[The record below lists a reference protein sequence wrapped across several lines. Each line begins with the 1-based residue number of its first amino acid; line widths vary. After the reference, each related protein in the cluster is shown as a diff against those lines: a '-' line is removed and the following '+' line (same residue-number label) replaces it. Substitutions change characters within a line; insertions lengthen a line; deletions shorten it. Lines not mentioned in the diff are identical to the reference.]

1 MKHTV
6 TELVLDNGAKG
17 LLVKVPTAN
26 VMTFEFNFRAGE
38 YLVDPKKWEVPHL
51 MEHVLLGANE
61 RIPRARDFQAEL
73 EKNGAY
79 SNAST
84 SVYDINY
91 EAECA
96 DFEWERVLDLML
108 AAVTKPLFLRE
119 EFKAEYGNVWEEL
132 TARSN
137 NHFRHLSLALR
148 ESYGFLAKTDQE
160 RIRLMKNVR
169 LADVIAHYK
178 NTHATNNL
186 RFVVAGN
193 ITPGREET
201 LRAMLEAIDLPKGRR
216 FALPNE
222 KPHTLDK
229 SLYIHNQSVKNIYFY
244 VDTFAKRRLEVE
256 ESDALHLANT
266 ILTETLHSKIL
277 GKARERGLVYDMSS
291 GVHEAKLASSWWFG
305 AQVSPKN
312 APELFDIII
321 EELSA
326 VFEGRL
332 SSEDITAAQ
341 AYALGRFQRGAQTV
355 GGTASGYSERYFFD
369 EVIED
374 YYQIPKRIRSVT
386 KNGILDVARA
396 MFADNVWGMGALTR
410 ADERVIEQLRLQL
423 AHLWHHD
430 SLQPTPASAQPQAQ
444 SQPQAQ
450 VNHAKAKAAAA

>member
-1 MKHTV
+1 LKHTV
-6 TELVLDNGAKG
+6 SELVLENGAKG
-17 LLVKVPTAN
+17 LLVHVPAAE
-26 VMTFEFNFRAGE
+26 VMTFEINFRAGE
-38 YLVDPKKWEVPHL
+38 YLVDAKKWEVPHI

-96 DFEWERVLDLML
+96 DFEWERVLDLL
-108 AAVTKPLFLRE
+108 LVAITKPLFLRE

-132 TARSN
+132 NARSN

-148 ESYGFLAKTDQE
+148 DAYGFLAKTDQE
-160 RIRLMKNVR
+160 RLKLMKNVK
-169 LADVIAHYK
+169 LKDVVEHYK
-178 NTHATNNL
+178 VTHGSNNM

-193 ITPGREET
+193 ITPGREER
-201 LRAMLEAIDLPKGRR
+201 LREMFEAIKLPKGRR

-222 KPHTLDK
+222 RPHSLEQP
-229 SLYIHNQSVKNIYFY
+229 LYIHNQSVKNVYFY
-244 VDTFAKRRLEVE
+244 IDTFIKRRLENE

-277 GKARERGLVYDMSS
+277 GKARERGLVYGMSS

-312 APELFDIII
+312 APELFDIVTG
-321 EELSA
+321 ELRA
-326 VFEGRL
+326 VFNGGLTAE
-332 SSEDITAAQ
+332 EIEAAQ
-341 AYALGRFQRGAQTV
+341 AYALGRYQRGAQTV
-355 GGTASGYSERYFFD
+355 GGTAGGYSERYFFD

-386 KNGILDVARA
+386 KTGILDVARS
-396 MFADNVWGMGALTR
+396 MFADNVWGMGALTKI
-410 ADERVIEQLRLQL
+410 DEPKILDLQQRI
-423 AHLWHHD
+423 APLWGEL
-430 SLQPTPASAQPQAQ
+430 STLKPVATAVAITEPA
-444 SQPQAQ
+444 
-450 VNHAKAKAAAA
+450 VRE